1 MNEQMSFPEVWAPPY
16 DDVSEPLAPEPVLPV
31 LEHCDPLSEHTVFV
45 SRPSLGD
52 DEWAAYPLTLVCM
65 FHHCII
71 FHSYDKAL
79 WPQQDDECS
88 WRVCIVQS
96 RRKRCLLRASV
107 RAGGGLC

>member
-52 DEWAAYPLTLVCM
+52 DEWAASPPHTRLHVPPLHYFPFL
-65 FHHCII
+65 
-71 FHSYDKAL
+71 
-79 WPQQDDECS
+79 
-88 WRVCIVQS
+88 
-96 RRKRCLLRASV
+96 
-107 RAGGGLC
+107 